1 MQRNTIQR
9 KQVLDVLLSL
19 EGEHPSAERVYTRVH
34 ELYPTVSKATVYR
47 ILKDEAAEGRILGV
61 DMPRDVGRYDS
72 RVDRHYHIRCRVC
85 GRVADVEMGKG
96 TPDGLFADVGGF
108 KIEDVYLS
116 LSGICPECASAA
128 DAEKADA
135 EKRAEDAPHGRTQA

>member
-19 EGEHPSAERVYTRVH
+19 EGEHPSAEKVYTRVH

-72 RVDRHYHIRCRVC
+72 RVDGHYHIRCRIC

-96 TPDGLFADVGGF
+96 TTDGLFADVGGF
-108 KIEDVYLS
+108 RIEDVYLS
-116 LSGICPECASAA
+116 LSGVCPECASAA
-128 DAEKADA
+128 DAAKADERSRTTA
-135 EKRAEDAPHGRTQA
+135 APNGRTQA